1 MFLGFHRTVFLA
13 PAAGMVALHDTF
25 SAHDSNVVNRPA
37 VCALARLLAVDC
49 GYLDH
54 ALLGRYSLQP
64 QPG

>member
-13 PAAGMVALHDTF
+13 LAAGMVALHDTF

-49 GYLDH
+49 GH
-54 ALLGRYSLQP
+54 AKF
-64 QPG
+64 